1 MSDTIPT
8 IKSRLTCVEY
18 ARRHGLPI
26 AKPGDRCVSPLRPGA
41 TNKHSFVVYDEF
53 FYDFGG
59 ATGGDV
65 VDLCALLTH
74 GGDRRAAIFDLA
86 QQTGAE
92 TESMRD
98 WVKVT
103 SQLNNLIQKWHVALR
118 PEDRDYLHSRRITDE
133 TIMRLKIGYTGN
145 GIRIQKRD
153 GKIVEHYG
161 QNRIS
166 IPYWKNGYVF
176 SWAARATKPDQE
188 PKYVKR
194 YNDDISDRSA
204 PWGLHTLAKTDKPL
218 VIAEGAFDALS
229 FYQEDYPVLAT
240 MSGHFSRYQIETVLA
255 AAKNFPTVCLTF
267 DADGPGANFTLQ
279 LAHTL
284 FLRHVPFKIASI
296 PRPHKDVSDYYAS
309 GGNLAQLLS
318 SAADGPKVLFE
329 SVIDKDDFKSLAYQA
344 ARYIDAPE
352 LAVLFKAVR
361 QTEHFEPEWLNTL
374 AKSCERPPS
383 EDVIA
388 RQVTTTHQL
397 RYLENVG
404 FYEYTRGCWHR
415 IEDTQVMAYIGA
427 ELGRYRTGSKLS
439 SILRIVKTD
448 TLTDQPFDRKPL
460 FNFINGTLELSDP
473 PLFRE
478 HRADDLCSIQA
489 AYPYDPSAVSPDWIK
504 FISDVSDDDDKR
516 VQLLQEIAGYI
527 LFPDCSLERLFAL
540 QGSGGNGK
548 SVYLNVLQ
556 AVYGEENTSHVTVTG
571 ICADFQRIYLS
582 TSLLNIAT
590 EIKSNLSGSEEYLKQ
605 IASGET
611 ISACYKGKNFIS
623 FNPRCKL
630 LFATNGQLKSQDTSD
645 GLLRRITIL
654 NFTQSFVDHPSK
666 PNERRRDTQLQDRL
680 LKNLPAIFN
689 WCLEGYLI
697 LRRTRDFTTMED
709 EEATKAEFME
719 ASNPLIT
726 FFKDTDLGGSISK
739 KELYQ
744 LYSDW
749 CENNGHKRGSST
761 YLYRGLRKLFPMGTQ
776 EVDKSINGERFKGFI
791 FPENFPLLD
800 EDEPL

>member
-1 MSDTIPT
+1 MPDAIPT
-8 IKSRLTCVEY
+8 IKSRINCIDY
-18 ARRHGLPI
+18 ARRHNLPI
-26 AKPGDRCVSPLRPGA
+26 TKSGDRCISPLRPSA
-41 TNKHSFVVYDEF
+41 DNKTAFVVYNEF
-53 FYDFGG
+53 FFDFVSHR
-59 ATGGDV
+59 GGDV
-65 VDLCALLTH
+65 IDLCALLDH
-74 GGDRRAAIFDLA
+74 GGDRRAAIHDLA
-86 QQTGAE
+86 HLTGAE
-92 TESMRD
+92 AEPSQD
-98 WVKVT
+98 WVKAT
-103 SQLNNLIQKWHVALR
+103 SKLNNLIQRWHEALLKDQ
-118 PEDRDYLHSRRITDE
+118 EHIDYLHARRITDE
-133 TIMRLKIGYTGN
+133 TIQALKIGYTGR
-145 GIRIQKRD
+145 GEPD
-153 GKIVEHYG
+153 GYCAR
-161 QNRIS
+161 RIS
-166 IPYWKNGYVF
+166 IPYWKNGYVY
-176 SWAARATKPDQE
+176 SYVARASQPEQS
-188 PKYVKR
+188 PKYLKR
-194 YNDDISDRSA
+194 RNDDISDRSA
-204 PWGLHTLAKTDKPL
+204 PWGLHTLSVTDKPL

-229 FYQEDYPVLAT
+229 FYQEQSPVLAT
-240 MSGHFSRYQIETVLA
+240 MGGHFSKDQMKTVLSA
-255 AAKNFPTVCLTF
+255 AHNYPAVYLTF
-267 DADGPGANFTLQ
+267 DADGPGADFTLA
-279 LAHTL
+279 LARAL

-296 PRPHKDVSDYYAS
+296 PRPYKDVSDYYAS
-309 GGNLAQLLS
+309 GGNLDQLLS

-329 SVIDKDDFKSLAYQA
+329 SVTDKDDFKALAYQA

-352 LAVLFKAVR
+352 LSVLFKAVR
-361 QTEHFEPEWLNTL
+361 QTEHFEREWINSL
-374 AKSCERPPS
+374 AKNCERPPS

-397 RYLENVG
+397 RYIENVG

-473 PLFRE
+473 LVFRE
-478 HRADDLCSIQA
+478 HRPDDLCSIQA
-489 AYPYDPSAVSPDWIK
+489 AYPYDPAATSPDWIK

-516 VQLLQEIAGYI
+516 AQLLQEIAGYI

-556 AVYGEENTSHVTVTG
+556 AVYGDENTSSVSATG
-571 ICADFQRIYLS
+571 ICDNFQRIYLS
-582 TSLLNIAT
+582 TSLLNIAS

-611 ISACYKGKNFIS
+611 ISACYKSKNFVQ
-623 FNPRCKL
+623 FKPRCKL
-630 LFATNGQLKSQDTSD
+630 LFATNGQLRSQDTSD
-645 GLLRRITIL
+645 GLLRRITII

-666 PNERRRDTQLQDRL
+666 PNERRRDTTLTPRL
-680 LKNLPAIFN
+680 LANLPAIFN

-697 LRRTRDFTTMED
+697 LLRTRDFTTMED
-709 EEATKAEFME
+709 EEDTKAEFME

-726 FFKDTDLGGSISK
+726 FLKDTDLGSAISK

-776 EVDKSINGERFKGFI
+776 EVDTTLCGEKFKGFI
-791 FPENFPLLD
+791 FPEKTPLFE